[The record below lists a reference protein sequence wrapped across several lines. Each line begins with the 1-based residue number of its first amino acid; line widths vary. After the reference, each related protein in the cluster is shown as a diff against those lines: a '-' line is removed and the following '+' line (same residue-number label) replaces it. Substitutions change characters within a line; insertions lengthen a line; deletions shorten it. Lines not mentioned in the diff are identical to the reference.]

1 MAFTEQGVAM
11 PSAVIK
17 INTFDSD
24 TILLYVLK
32 NLCPTS
38 DTMKK
43 YILLVAVLC
52 AWGLNSFAQFTFIHL
67 SDMHVS
73 SIPFAESDTNAQ
85 YFHCYIK
92 EFANLA
98 PKPAFVAVSGDVSN
112 VGNLSPDGM
121 YPVITQY
128 LFPPTQTNPGIG
140 DYYIDSAK
148 TIPIYFVPGNH
159 EYWVA
164 LVNPPVSN
172 DTLTYYKK
180 FLIPDEDYAI
190 TNDIAV
196 IVFLRSGSDSTITAS
211 NKKGRGL
218 SNEQIA
224 YLRDVLRIHKD
235 KRKIIIMHHPAVNA
249 VGTNSDGT
257 PFTGVINSPED
268 CSIANNRTTFLN
280 ICDSNHVD
288 VVLDGHEHQNVVANR
303 AGKVISENGL
313 DSTRY
318 VQTAAG
324 FNRSYR
330 IITVDASHVTVSPP
344 LRSCLGTGVNE
355 INDPTGIS
363 VFPNPAK
370 DNITIICKRPALIEI
385 LDIEGQVIRSLTT
398 DEIHEVVNVSGLQ
411 GGIYIIRAQTASGIV
426 IKKLVKQ

>member
-1 MAFTEQGVAM
+1 
-11 PSAVIK
+11 
-17 INTFDSD
+17 
-24 TILLYVLK
+24 
-32 NLCPTS
+32 
-38 DTMKK
+38 
-43 YILLVAVLC
+43 
-52 AWGLNSFAQFTFIHL
+52 
-67 SDMHVS
+67 
-73 SIPFAESDTNAQ
+73 
-85 YFHCYIK
+85 
-92 EFANLA
+92 
-98 PKPAFVAVSGDVSN
+98 
-112 VGNLSPDGM
+112 M

-128 LFPPTQTNPGIG
+128 LFPPGLTNPGIG

-180 FLIPDEDYAI
+180 FLSPDTDYAI
-190 TNDIAV
+190 TNDLAV

-218 SNEQIA
+218 SDNQIA
-224 YLRDVLRIHKD
+224 YLRDVLRINKE
-235 KRKIIIMHHPAVNA
+235 KRKIIVMHHPAVNA

-268 CSIANNRTTFLN
+268 CSIASNRTTFLN

-303 AGKVISENGL
+303 AGQVISENGL

-355 INDPTGIS
+355 LNDPYNIS
-363 VFPNPAK
+363 VFPNPSM
-370 DNITIICKRPALIEI
+370 DQITIVCQRQAIVEI
-385 LDIEGQVIRSLTT
+385 LNIQGQVLKGLTAH
-398 DEIHEVVNVSGLQ
+398 DGYNKVDLSDFP
-411 GGIYIIRAQTASGIV
+411 GGVYIIRAQTASGIV
-426 IKKLVKQ
+426 IKKLIKQ